1 MRGEKSK
8 AKIVWKIMF
17 KASQNL
23 LKTVDTFYLDVLA

>member
-23 LKTVDTFYLDVLA
+23 LKIVDTFNKIVLA